1 MSKVYVCDIDLK
13 GKVKREWPVV
23 RDGVHLCD
31 IDWGGMTERDFTT
44 SFQPESPLLE
54 RLRSFPLPVESS

>member
-1 MSKVYVCDIDLK
+1 MSEVIVFDIDLK

-23 RDGVHLCD
+23 GDGVHLYD

-54 RLRSFPLPVESS
+54 CLRSSPLLVESS